1 MSATGKQM
9 KKARQKVTKAKR
21 RLGRGLYTRTF
32 FFVVLLLLQIV
43 LTFSIPVALGRFSAP
58 FYIGAVVV
66 SVLAVIALLEHDGI
80 NPAYKMMW
88 ILIILLMPPLGVV
101 FYLFWGHRNTTN
113 RHARRMNSICA
124 RLSRTLPQ
132 DPKALHRLEVQD
144 ESLARS
150 ARYLIRNAGAP
161 LYADTQSEYYAWGE
175 EFFPRFLEELKKA
188 ERFIFMEYFILKPGY
203 MWDTT
208 LEILK
213 EKAATGLDVRLLY
226 DSWGCMLTMPE
237 DYDEQLREWG
247 IQCHRFS
254 PFRLSA
260 HISDYTMFNHRD
272 HRKITVI
279 DGNVGFIG
287 GLNFADE
294 YINRKKRFG
303 VWKDTGLMLR
313 GSGVYNLTALFLET
327 WDFTTGE
334 SSRLDQ
340 FAPTLR
346 FSADGMVQPYG
357 DSPLDEEAVA
367 ENVYFNILQQATDYV
382 YIATP
387 YLVVD
392 NEMITTLSLIAK
404 SGVGVR
410 IITPGI
416 PDKKYVY
423 WVTQSYYSV
432 LMKAGVRIFEYS
444 PGFIHAKMYVSDDKT
459 AVVGSANMDY
469 RSLYLHFE
477 NCCVFYGGHMVQD
490 VHADLLRC
498 MQVSHEVTW
507 EDVKNVPLPKR
518 IFRVIL
524 RLFAP
529 LL

>member
-1 MSATGKQM
+1 
-9 KKARQKVTKAKR
+9 
-21 RLGRGLYTRTF
+21 
-32 FFVVLLLLQIV
+32 
-43 LTFSIPVALGRFSAP
+43 
-58 FYIGAVVV
+58 
-66 SVLAVIALLEHDGI
+66 
-80 NPAYKMMW
+80 
-88 ILIILLMPPLGVV
+88 
-101 FYLFWGHRNTTN
+101 
-113 RHARRMNSICA
+113 
-124 RLSRTLPQ
+124 
-132 DPKALHRLEVQD
+132 
-144 ESLARS
+144 
-150 ARYLIRNAGAP
+150 
-161 LYADTQSEYYAWGE
+161 
-175 EFFPRFLEELKKA
+175 
-188 ERFIFMEYFILKPGY
+188 
-203 MWDTT
+203 
-208 LEILK
+208 
-213 EKAATGLDVRLLY
+213 
-226 DSWGCMLTMPE
+226 MLTMPE

-247 IQCHRFS
+247 IKCHRFS

-313 GSGVYNLTALFLET
+313 GSGVYNLTALFLES

-334 SSRLDQ
+334 SSRLEQ

-404 SGVGVR
+404 SGVDVR

>member
-1 MSATGKQM
+1 MSKSM
-9 KKARQKVTKAKR
+9 QKIKKAKR
-21 RLGRGLYTRTF
+21 KLGRGLYTRTF
-32 FFVVLLLLQIV
+32 FFVILLLLQIV
-43 LTFSIPVALGRFSAP
+43 LTFSIPLVLGRYSMW
-58 FYIGAVVV
+58 FYVGMTVL
-66 SVLAVIALLEHDGI
+66 STLAVIALLEHDGI
-80 NPAYKMMW
+80 NPAYKLMW
-88 ILIILLMPPLGVV
+88 ILIIFLMPPLGVL
-101 FYLFWGHRNTTN
+101 FYMFWGHRNTSN
-113 RHARRMNSICA
+113 RHARRMASISA
-124 RLSRTLPQ
+124 RLTRTLPQ
-132 DPKALHRLEVQD
+132 DPQPLRRLEVAD
-144 ESLARS
+144 RGLARS
-150 ARYLIRNAGAP
+150 AKYLIGQAGAP

-175 EFFPRFLEELKKA
+175 DFFPRFLEELKKA

-208 LEILK
+208 LELLK
-213 EKAATGLDVRLLY
+213 QKAAQGVDVRLLY
-226 DSWGCMLTMPE
+226 DSWGCMLNMPE
-237 DYDEQLREWG
+237 DYDEQLREYG
-247 IQCHRFS
+247 IQCYAFS

-260 HISDYTMFNHRD
+260 HVSDYTMFNHRD

-279 DGNVGFIG
+279 DGNVGFTG

-303 VWKDTGLMLR
+303 LWKDTGLMLR
-313 GSGVYNLTALFLET
+313 GPGVYSLTALFLEN
-327 WDFTTGE
+327 WDFASGQT
-334 SSRLDQ
+334 SRLGA

-346 FSADGMVQPYG
+346 FSVDGLVQPYG
-357 DSPLDEEAVA
+357 DSPLDEESVA
-367 ENVYFNILQQATDYV
+367 ENVYFNILQQATRYV

-404 SGVGVR
+404 SGVDVR

-416 PDKKYVY
+416 PDKWYVY
-423 WVTQSYYSV
+423 WVTQSYYPV
-432 LMKAGVRIFEYS
+432 LMKAGIRIFEYT

-477 NCCVFYGGHMVQD
+477 NCCSFYGGRMVQD
-490 VHADLLRC
+490 VYNDLTEC
-498 MQVSHEVTW
+498 MSVSREVTW
-507 EDVKNVPLPKR
+507 EDVKNTPLPKR
-518 IFRVIL
+518 VFRVLL

>member
-1 MSATGKQM
+1 MSRTGS
-9 KKARQKVTKAKR
+9 KAVQKVKRARR

-32 FFVVLLLLQIV
+32 FFVMLLLLQIG
-43 LTFSIPVALGRFSAP
+43 LTFSVPVVLGRFSAP

-66 SVLAVIALLEHDGI
+66 SVLAVVALLEHDGI
-80 NPAYKMMW
+80 NPAYKIMW

-113 RHARRMNSICA
+113 RHARRLAVIRR
-124 RLSRTLPQ
+124 RLSCTLPQ
-132 DPKALHRLEVQD
+132 DPRPLERLALQD
-144 ESLARS
+144 KGLARS
-150 ARYLIRNAGAP
+150 ACYLLRNAAP
-161 LYADTQSEYYAWGE
+161 LWADTQSEYYAWGE
-175 EFFPRFLEELKKA
+175 DFFPRFLEELEKA
-188 ERFIFMEYFILKPGY
+188 KRFIYMEYFILKPGY
-203 MWDTT
+203 MWETT
-208 LEILK
+208 LKVLRR
-213 EKAATGLDVRLLY
+213 KAAEGLDVRLIY

-237 DYDEQLREWG
+237 DYDQQLRRMG
-247 IQCHRFS
+247 IQCCRFS
-254 PFRLSA
+254 PFKLSA

-279 DGNVGFIG
+279 DGNVGFTG

-313 GSGVYNLTALFLET
+313 GSGVYNLTALFLES
-327 WDFTTGE
+327 WDFVTGA
-334 SSRLDQ
+334 SSDLSAC
-340 FAPTLR
+340 APTLR
-346 FSADGMVQPYG
+346 YPADGLVQPYG
-357 DSPLDEEAVA
+357 DSPLDDEGVA

-404 SGVGVR
+404 SGVDVR

-416 PDKKYVY
+416 PDKKFVY
-423 WVTQSYYSV
+423 WVTQSYYPV
-432 LMKAGVRIFEYS
+432 LMQAGVRIFEYT

-477 NCCVFYGGHMVQD
+477 NCCSFYGGHMVKD
-490 VHADLLRC
+490 VRDDLLEC
-498 MQVSHEVTW
+498 MRVSREVTW
-507 EDVKNVPLPKR
+507 EDVRGVPPVKR
-518 IFRVIL
+518 MFRTVL

>member
-1 MSATGKQM
+1 MSKAGQNV
-9 KKARQKVTKAKR
+9 KKARQQVSRAKR
-21 RLGRGLYTRTF
+21 RVGRGLYTRTF
-32 FFVVLLLLQIV
+32 FFVVLLLLQIG
-43 LTFSIPVALGRFSAP
+43 LTVAIPLWLGRFSGP
-58 FYIGAVVV
+58 FYIGTTFV
-66 SVLAVIALLEHDGI
+66 SVLAVIALLEHDAI
-80 NPAYKMMW
+80 NPAYKIMW
-88 ILIILLMPPLGVV
+88 ILIILLMPPLGVL

-113 RHARRMNSICA
+113 RHARRMASISA

-132 DPKALHRLEVQD
+132 DPEPLRRLSFQD
-144 ESLARS
+144 KGLTRS
-150 ARYLIRNAGAP
+150 AQYLIRNAGAP

-188 ERFIFMEYFILKPGY
+188 RRFIFMEYFILKPGY

-208 LEILK
+208 LEVLK
-213 EKAATGLDVRLLY
+213 EKAAAGVDVRLLY
-226 DSWGCMLTMPE
+226 DSWGCMLTFPE
-237 DYDEQLREWG
+237 DYDQRLRAWG
-247 IQCHRFS
+247 IQCQRFS

-294 YINRKKRFG
+294 YINRKRRFG

-313 GSGVYNLTALFLET
+313 GGGVYNLTALFLES
-327 WDFTTGE
+327 WDYTNGTT
-334 SSRLDQ
+334 SQLAP
-340 FAPTLR
+340 FAPTR
-346 FSADGMVQPYG
+346 RYTADGMVQPYG
-357 DSPLDEEAVA
+357 DSPLDDEAVA

-392 NEMITTLSLIAK
+392 NEMVTTLRLIAK
-404 SGVGVR
+404 SGVDVR

-423 WVTQSYYSV
+423 WVTQSYYAV

-444 PGFIHAKMYVSDDKT
+444 PGFIHAKMYVSDDKI
-459 AVVGSANMDY
+459 AVIGSANMDY

-477 NCCVFYGGHMVQD
+477 NCCVFYGGHMVGD
-490 VHADLLRC
+490 VRQDLLRC

-507 EDVKNVPLPKR
+507 QDVKNVPLPKR
-518 IFRVIL
+518 IFRILL

>member
-1 MSATGKQM
+1 
-9 KKARQKVTKAKR
+9 
-21 RLGRGLYTRTF
+21 
-32 FFVVLLLLQIV
+32 
-43 LTFSIPVALGRFSAP
+43 
-58 FYIGAVVV
+58 
-66 SVLAVIALLEHDGI
+66 
-80 NPAYKMMW
+80 
-88 ILIILLMPPLGVV
+88 
-101 FYLFWGHRNTTN
+101 
-113 RHARRMNSICA
+113 
-124 RLSRTLPQ
+124 
-132 DPKALHRLEVQD
+132 
-144 ESLARS
+144 
-150 ARYLIRNAGAP
+150 
-161 LYADTQSEYYAWGE
+161 
-175 EFFPRFLEELKKA
+175 
-188 ERFIFMEYFILKPGY
+188 MEYFILKPGY

-213 EKAATGLDVRLLY
+213 EKAAAGLDVRLLY

-303 VWKDTGLMLR
+303 IWKDTGLMLR
-313 GSGVYNLTALFLET
+313 GSGVYNLTALFLES

-334 SSRLDQ
+334 SSRLEQ

-404 SGVGVR
+404 SGVDVR

-477 NCCVFYGGHMVQD
+477 NCCVFYGGRMVQD
-490 VHADLLRC
+490 VHADLTRC

-518 IFRVIL
+518 AFRVIL